1 MRKVCSTDEK
11 KNKKNWTT
19 LTVIVV
25 FWLRADR
32 GAGPGGPSIKMAY
45 TTTTTKQRRRRIRYD
60 DSTQAKER
68 VGGRGKHSNSFFT
81 RCCAIRSK
89 EKGVRMSVC
98 VCVCVFVS
106 AIIISIS
113 QYHYKGRRWGYC
125 RSWATGPGP
134 EHGRRAPIRR

>member
-1 MRKVCSTDEK
+1 MRCEKCVQQMKK

-98 VCVCVFVS
+98 VCVCERDHHFHK
-106 AIIISIS
+106 SIS
-113 QYHYKGRRWGYC
+113 LQ
-125 RSWATGPGP
+125 GPPVGVLP
-134 EHGRRAPIRR
+134 QLGNGSGS